1 MQQAIST
8 TEVHDFV
15 ATNQRTSVKKAQTK
29 AQINIF
35 LKFINWCEKQ
45 EYSRILWLVVA
56 LLVQIAAVLPF
67 TLAAIIFL
75 GNNSFPL
82 WILACVINVPVLIIS
97 LAAQPTKITIP
108 AIVLAWAADI
118 LIILYCVVLF
128 YLHS

>member
-1 MQQAIST
+1 MQQTIST
-8 TEVHDFV
+8 AEAHNFV
-15 ATNQRTSVKKAQTK
+15 ITRQQTSAKKVKA
-29 AQINIF
+29 NIF
-35 LKFINWCEKQ
+35 STFINWCKKQ
-45 EYSRILWLVVA
+45 EESRILWLVVA

-75 GNNSFPL
+75 ANNSFPL
-82 WILACVINVPVLIIS
+82 WVLACVINVPVLIIS

-108 AIVLAWAADI
+108 TIFLAWTADV

>member
-15 ATNQRTSVKKAQTK
+15 ATDQHPSVKKTSK
-29 AQINIF
+29 NVF
-35 LKFINWCEKQ
+35 SKFINWCEKQ

-67 TLAAIIFL
+67 TLAAIIFM

-82 WILACVINVPVLIIS
+82 WVLACVINVPVLIIS

-108 AIVLAWAADI
+108 VIVLAWTADV
-118 LIILYCVVLF
+118 LLILYCAVLF